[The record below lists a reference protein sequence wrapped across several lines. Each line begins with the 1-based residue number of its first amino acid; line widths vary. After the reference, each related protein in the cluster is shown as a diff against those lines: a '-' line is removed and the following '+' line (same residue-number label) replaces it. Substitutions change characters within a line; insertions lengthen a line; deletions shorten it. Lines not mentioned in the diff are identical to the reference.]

1 MKKGIK
7 ICFSIIGMILVLGI
21 VFFVVDYN
29 RVQKQEKPLFCIKNP
44 AGTYMDGGTV
54 EYFGLGYKVID
65 FNTLAGFDD
74 IKIGTWI
81 MDYND
86 FEEEMKA
93 YENTLEENLQSNE
106 EFNRSPENVTI
117 EVDNITVS
125 LESVSITITD
135 NNVDQYGW
143 GVEFR
148 VQKKVNGEWKELNYI
163 SDDLSWIDIAYEL
176 NEDNQLTQ
184 KLDIEQYYG
193 KLSNGI
199 YRIVKPVYDN
209 GYINIYSNEFEIK

>member
-1 MKKGIK
+1 M
-7 ICFSIIGMILVLGI
+7 VLGI
-21 VFFVVDYN
+21 IFFVVDYN
-29 RVQKQEKPLFCIKNP
+29 RVQKQEKPIFCIKNP

-74 IKIGTWI
+74 IKIGTWF

-86 FEEEMKA
+86 LEEEMKA
-93 YENTLEENLQSNE
+93 YEKIFEENLQSNE
-106 EFNRSPENVTI
+106 KFNRSPENVTI
-117 EVDNITVS
+117 EVDDSTVS
-125 LESVSITITD
+125 PESVSITITD

-148 VQKKVNGEWKELNYI
+148 VQEKVNGEWKELNYV

-176 NEDNQLTQ
+176 NADNQLTQ

-193 KLSNGI
+193 KLPNGI

-209 GYINIYSNEFEIK
+209 KYVDIYSNEFEIK